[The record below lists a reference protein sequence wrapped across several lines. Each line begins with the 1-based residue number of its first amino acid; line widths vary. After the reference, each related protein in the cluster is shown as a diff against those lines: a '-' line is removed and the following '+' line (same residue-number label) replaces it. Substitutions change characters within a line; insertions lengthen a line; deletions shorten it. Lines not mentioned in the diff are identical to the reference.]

1 MEMPSPIIGRS
12 ARILALAVALFA
24 AACSNDAADSSGPQG
39 PRGRPGMGAA
49 AIPSVEVVRA
59 QLGSLPLEERLTGR
73 VIARNQTTIFPEVSG
88 PIVEVHVDNGDSV
101 EEGDPLVTIRDN
113 EYRELWQQAISGLAI
128 AQAQTRQAEANLQL
142 LSSQLERIRKLS
154 ERQLDSQASL
164 DDMRA
169 QVAVAEANLDLRRA
183 QEAQARSQVEERK
196 LQLDHTVVRAPISGR
211 VGQRNAERG
220 QQVSSSSQLFIIGD
234 LSRVQIEIPLT
245 ESMLTYLK
253 EGTPVNIRS
262 ENWPDTVLHSEIA
275 RISPFI
281 DSNTMRTEGYV
292 ELDNPAGLLRAG
304 MFVTVDV
311 LYGSTQEAVLIPNTA
326 LHRNPQTGEEG
337 IFLMDA
343 PGPEYEPVAQLPDSP
358 PVLTSPRGISFVPIE
373 VIASGRMATGVRG
386 IREGDW
392 IVTVGKEL
400 LSGNTAEAR
409 ARLISWDQI
418 MEMQQV
424 QSRDLFKLIDRK
436 EQQHGS

>member
-1 MEMPSPIIGRS
+1 MPSLNIGRT
-12 ARILALAVALFA
+12 AQCFVVAAVLLL
-24 AACSNDAADSSGPQG
+24 AACSNDNAEQTGPRG
-39 PRGRPGMGAA
+39 ERGRPGSGAA
-49 AIPSVEVVRA
+49 PVPSVEVVKA

-101 EEGDPLVTIRDN
+101 EEGDPLVTIRDT
-113 EYRELWQQAISGLAI
+113 EYRELWQQAVSGLAI
-128 AQAQTRQAEANLQL
+128 AEAQTRQAEANLQL
-142 LSSQLERIRKLS
+142 LRSQLERIRKLS

-169 QVAVAEANLDLRRA
+169 QVAVAEANVDLRRA

-196 LQLDHTVVRAPISGR
+196 LQLDHTVVRAPISGK

-220 QQVSSSSQLFIIGD
+220 QQVSASSQLFIIGD
-234 LSRVQIEIPLT
+234 LSRVQIEVPLT
-245 ESMLTYLK
+245 EGMLTYLK

-262 ENWPDTVLHSEIA
+262 ENWPGTVLHSEIA

-281 DSNTMRTEGYV
+281 NANTMRTEGYV

-311 LYGSTQEAVLIPNTA
+311 LYGTTEQAVLIPNTA

-337 IFLMDA
+337 IFLMSA
-343 PGPEYEPVAQLPDSP
+343 PGPEYQPVSQMPDSP
-358 PVLTSPRGISFVPIE
+358 PVLTSPRAISFVPVS

-386 IREGDW
+386 ISEGDW
-392 IVTVGKEL
+392 VVTLGKEL
-400 LSGNTAEAR
+400 LTGNTAEAR

-418 MEMQQV
+418 MDMQQV
-424 QSRDLFKLIDRK
+424 QSRDLFELIDRK
-436 EQQHGS
+436 EQQRGS